1 MISIH
6 ALRKEGDAKYRELFK
21 AIDISIHA
29 LRKEGDMFQMMRVL
43 CLWRISIHALRKE
56 GDLS

>member
-1 MISIH
+1 MKTNTH
-6 ALRKEGDAKYRELFK
+6 V
-21 AIDISIHA
+21 SIHA